1 MSTPLPGS
9 TPPPPGGRGFVG
21 FIASVESYS
30 ELRGTVYKSATTL
43 LRYGALAL
51 VRDEQN
57 KRRYLALVVD
67 VSEQSLIPALDTRRL
82 EEITRILEERGS
94 SLTDARRIL
103 EALFS
108 PTSSLVTWHSL
119 REIRLRLLGQL
130 ARDDQGR
137 PVLVLPE
144 QPPRPS
150 SIIEEPDTSILEA
163 LLRRGIGERKAI
175 YLGTLTYNP
184 DVRVYLDPDRLTM
197 HLAVLGQTGSG
208 KTETVKR
215 IVAEY
220 AWRKEEFSDSGG
232 VIVFD
237 IAGEYTGYPY
247 RKEDTVPLLDTVMQ
261 PELYTS
267 LPAAWARKTKKTI
280 LVPYDLSTVGFRFT
294 SDRGYAE
301 TLKEILIDLEE
312 RFGQSFRGL
321 VYGRHNIYL
330 VDGRKG
336 ATRVTREIA
345 VKLIAEEQELV
356 VATPLPSTLFV
367 EEMFELSGT
376 TSTAFTDAV
385 ESLADV
391 LWLLEVGVVNEVKGL
406 ADILEL
412 VTRYEVEPALIAP
425 LLKDAAREY
434 SRALEKKKKKSILEA
449 EDAGCRSLRNAL
461 RGKGVQFV
469 DCRSIAGL
477 AAYSLAAEAEE
488 RLSHPAV
495 ERSPL
500 AGLLHRIASYL
511 PMPSGGA
518 NNAAMSPWEVI
529 AAAEEHDNVLSEL
542 RKHSQDLPRSASKS
556 LLISLQEKLARIKT
570 VLEAYPPQTIGSLVR
585 GLRRVVRHV
594 SPHLDA
600 AHYRIL
606 VERLVEGFSIVHL
619 APPSRGDTDYAVAR
633 LIAELF
639 NVSTRKYRSR
649 RRTLIVVE
657 EAHNLAPAGEK
668 RASKTL
674 LLRVAREG
682 RKWGLSLV
690 LVSQRPG
697 FIDPGI
703 LSQAATLIALRVTN
717 PDDLA
722 GIKRGVESA
731 SQETVER
738 LPDLEPGQA
747 LVSGL
752 AVPERRIPLLVK
764 VEMLARTRGRGEPR

>member
-1 MSTPLPGS
+1 MATPPPGS
-9 TPPPPGGRGFVG
+9 TPPPGGRGFVG

-30 ELRGTVYKSATTL
+30 ELRGIVYKSATTL

-57 KRRYLALVVD
+57 RRHYLALVVD

-163 LLRRGIGERKAI
+163 LLRRGIEEGKAI
-175 YLGTLTYNP
+175 HLGTLAYNP

-247 RKEDTVPLLDTVMQ
+247 RKEDAVPLLDAVMQ

-301 TLKEILIDLEE
+301 TLKDILMDLEE
-312 RFGQSFRGL
+312 RFGRSLRGL
-321 VYGRHNIYL
+321 VYGRHSIYL

-336 ATRVTREIA
+336 AARITRETA

-356 VATPLPSTLFV
+356 VATPLPSTLSV
-367 EEMFELSGT
+367 EEIFELSGT

-391 LWLLEVGVVNEVKGL
+391 LGLLEVGVVNEVKGL

-412 VTRYEVEPALIAP
+412 VTRYKLEPALIAP
-425 LLKDAAREY
+425 LLRDAAREY
-434 SRALEKKKKKSILEA
+434 SRALEKKKSIPEA

-461 RGKGVQFV
+461 RDKGVQFV

-500 AGLLHRIASYL
+500 AGLLHRVAGYL
-511 PMPSGGA
+511 PAPSGGA
-518 NNAAMSPWEVI
+518 SNAAMSPWEVI

-556 LLISLQEKLARIKT
+556 LLTSLQEKLARLKT
-570 VLEAYPPQTIGSLVR
+570 VLEAYPPQTISSLVR
-585 GLRRVVRHV
+585 GLRRVARHV

-703 LSQAATLIALRVTN
+703 LSQAATLVALRITN
-717 PDDLA
+717 PEDLA

-731 SQETVER
+731 SQEAVER

-764 VEMLARTRGRGEPR
+764 VEMLAKTRG